1 VDAARSACKS
11 KFTSG
16 RIIATGSGRFARGAG
31 TPTLVWPDPP
41 ADIPSMSPLPLD
53 YRETRPAP
61 PLRPWVECYWSVEGF
76 VPAPTV
82 RPVLPDGCMDL
93 LVSDG
98 PGGHTCARVIGTQ
111 RHAAP
116 ITLAGPVAAFGIR
129 FRPAGLPAFLPVYAG
144 ELVDEAPELADVA
157 GHDDLADLRPLAEV
171 PLGDRPRLA
180 DRILITRLSRF
191 APDRFVARALASIR
205 EAQGAPGAGMI
216 ANRLGMSRRTLER
229 RFRATVGIG
238 PGALA
243 RILRFRRASN
253 RMATRPD
260 LELGRIAQEAGYA
273 DQSHFTRDVR
283 DLAGVTPGQL
293 RRLYW
298 DS

>member
-1 VDAARSACKS
+1 
-11 KFTSG
+11 
-16 RIIATGSGRFARGAG
+16 
-31 TPTLVWPDPP
+31 
-41 ADIPSMSPLPLD
+41 MSPLPLE
-53 YRETRPAP
+53 YRETPPAP
-61 PLRPWVECYWSVEGF
+61 PLRPWVECYWSVRGF
-76 VPAPTV
+76 VPEPTV

-98 PGGHTCARVIGTQ
+98 AGGHASARVVGTQ

-116 ITLAGPVAAFGIR
+116 ITLVGRVSAFGIR
-129 FRPAGLPAFLPVYAG
+129 FRPAGLPAFLPVHAG
-144 ELVDEAPELADVA
+144 DLVDEAPELVDVA
-157 GHDDLADLRPLAEV
+157 GQADLADFGALAEA

-180 DRILITRLSRF
+180 DGLLIARLSRF

-205 EAQGAPGAGMI
+205 ETQGAPGAGTI
-216 ANRLGMSRRTLER
+216 ASRLGMSRRTLER
-229 RFRATVGIG
+229 RFRATVGVG

-243 RILRFRRASN
+243 RILRFRRASS
-253 RMATRPD
+253 RMAARPD
-260 LELGRIAQEAGYA
+260 VQLGRIAYEAGYA

-283 DLAGVTPGQL
+283 DLTGVTPGQL